1 MIKNML
7 IATSLLFVLVLFTG
21 FKTDGFRTGYPLSGT
36 DSVLNGNTQDTIYST
51 RFSDAAHIGITA
63 LEDLGNASF
72 FFITT
77 AEDTVF
83 VNLSDNPGANIS
95 YKWVLIK
102 P

>member
-1 MIKNML
+1 MKRLL
-7 IATSLLFVLVLFTG
+7 ILFAALFIVIMAL
-21 FKTDGFRTGYPLSGT
+21 GFRVSGYRLAQPLTGT
-36 DSVLNGNTQDTIYST
+36 DSVLNGATQDTIYNLL
-51 RFSDAAHIGITA
+51 FGDAAFVTITA

-83 VNLSDNPGANIS
+83 VNLSDDPGANIS
-95 YKWVLIK
+95 YKWVLIE